1 MNRRFALAANLSRQV
16 GEFFPNS
23 ASLNGS
29 ESGGGLSPLGSS
41 PLPDPAIPT
50 ITQAGERKE
59 RFMNPMLQCKPTIL
73 PLLIALVLVC
83 FGLLPQGQAT
93 PDPGS
98 VNPFNTADGDHA
110 LFSNTIGF
118 GNSAFGWYALF
129 ANTDGSFNTAVGAGA
144 LDLNNGNSNTAVGTA
159 ALLLNTGSDN
169 TAVGT
174 AALENNTVDGGN
186 TAVGSFALFVNIA
199 GSTSTEGPNTA
210 VGFDALVGN
219 TTGSGN
225 VAVGATNIGAGV
237 LGANTTGSANTAIG
251 QHSLIANVD
260 GIWNTVVG
268 AASLFTN
275 ISGNFNTAVGVQ
287 AGFNIT
293 GSGNIDIGQGV
304 VGVAG
309 ESNTI
314 RIGDNLNGTGL
325 CFVGGITGVTG
336 ANFTDLVLLDPLT
349 GQLGDL
355 PSSERFKRDIDP
367 MDKTSEAIFSLRP
380 VTFHY
385 KNDQTNTPQFGL
397 IAEEVAKVNP
407 VLVAVD
413 KEGKPYS
420 VQYLKI
426 NAMLLNEFLKEHRK
440 VEQLQKQV
448 EALTAGL
455 QKVSAQ
461 LELNRREPETVSNN
475 H

>member
-1 MNRRFALAANLSRQV
+1 MKNRNVIFAAILS
-16 GEFFPNS
+16 
-23 ASLNGS
+23 A
-29 ESGGGLSPLGSS
+29 
-41 PLPDPAIPT
+41 
-50 ITQAGERKE
+50 
-59 RFMNPMLQCKPTIL
+59 
-73 PLLIALVLVC
+73 LVC
-83 FGLLPQGQAT
+83 FTLLPHAQAT

-98 VNPFNTADGDHA
+98 VDPFNTADGDHA
-110 LFSNTIGF
+110 LFSNTSGF

-169 TAVGT
+169 TAFGT

-186 TAVGSFALFVNIA
+186 TAVGSFALFANIA
-199 GSTSTEGPNTA
+199 GFLSTNGPNTA
-210 VGFDALVGN
+210 VGFNALTAN
-219 TTGSGN
+219 TTGGGN
-225 VAVGATNIGAGV
+225 VAVGAPISAGGLATLGSNTIG
-237 LGANTTGSANTAIG
+237 TANTAVG
-251 QHSLIANVD
+251 QGALRANVD
-260 GIWNTVVG
+260 GIFNVAVGG
-268 AASLFTN
+268 AALVN
-275 ISGNFNTAVGVQ
+275 NVSGSFNTAIGTQ
-287 AGFNIT
+287 AGLSTDGSRNIL
-293 GSGNIDIGQGV
+293 IGQGV
-304 VGVAG
+304 FGVAG

-325 CFVGGITGVTG
+325 CFIGGISGVTG
-336 ANFTDLVLLDPLT
+336 ANFTDVVLLDPLT

-413 KEGKPYS
+413 EEGKPYS

-426 NAMLLNEFLKEHRK
+426 NAMLLNEFLKEHRTVQEQGATITQLK
-440 VEQLQKQV
+440 SVVEKQEAANAQQQKQI
-448 EALTAGL
+448 EALATGL

-461 LELNRREPETVSNN
+461 LTAASPSRGGLEASKPAPQVAENNR
-475 H
+475 